1 MNRNNEQMDEYII
14 GIKSQNMKY
23 NTARIFC
30 IGRNYAEHA
39 NELGSEIP
47 KSPVV
52 FIKPISC
59 LVDAGEKVKYPKHGN
74 NLHHEIELVIRIG
87 KTGQPEKLEDAF
99 SFIDAFTIG
108 LDLTLRDIQNK
119 LKDKGLPWEMSK
131 AFEQSAPI
139 GKFVKYDNPDQLHN
153 FTFRCFVNNI
163 KCQEGNSNDMIFSV
177 ERLIF
182 ELGKIW
188 VLQPGDLIY
197 TGTPSGVG
205 SLNIGDTVIIENEI
219 TGSFSWAII

>member
-1 MNRNNEQMDEYII
+1 MN
-14 GIKSQNMKY
+14 Y

-47 KSPVV
+47 ESPVV

-59 LVDAGEKVKYPKHGN
+59 LVETGNNVKYPGHGN

-87 KTGQPEKLEDAF
+87 KTGQPDNHNDTF
-99 SFIDAFTIG
+99 SFIDSFTIG
-108 LDLTLRDIQNK
+108 LDLTLRDLQNM
-119 LKDKGLPWEMSK
+119 LKDKGLPWEISK
-131 AFEQSAPI
+131 AFEQSSPV
-139 GKFVKYDNPDQLHN
+139 GKFVKFSDPHQLKN
-153 FTFRCFVNNI
+153 FTFRCFVNNE
-163 KCQEGNSNDMIFSV
+163 KRQEGNTKDMIFSV
-177 ERLIF
+177 EQLIF

-205 SLNIGDTVIIENEI
+205 SLNIGDIVTIENEI
-219 TGSFSWAII
+219 TGSFSWTII